1 MSSNA
6 IALPVSSLGYLE
18 IEATNLDA
26 WAGFA
31 TEVLG
36 LQVAERTAD
45 LLRLKMDVW
54 LHRITIRKST
64 QDCIAALGWQLRS
77 IDDFETIVQTLGKE
91 GYQVEVADRAGAEDR
106 CVAQLATVDDP
117 SGNRLEFFVGA
128 RTEEVRKFMS
138 PTGAAFVTDLQG
150 MGHVTLVTSRYDDM
164 FDFYSRVLGFYV
176 SDFLVGDVLQA
187 AFLSPNARHHSIA
200 LIDSHGAVDAYD
212 HFMLEVDDLATV
224 GRAYDKVFERREPL
238 SYTLGKH
245 WNDHMTSFYV
255 QSPSGFDVEYGWRG
269 RTVDRDT
276 WSTVQGNGEISI
288 WGHHATAE
296 ELAQRRGLSTWFKD
310 LQLAV

>member
-1 MSSNA
+1 MSA
-6 IALPVSSLGYLE
+6 KATDRPVSSLGYLE
-18 IEATNLDA
+18 VESTDLDA
-26 WAGFA
+26 WESFA

-36 LQVAERTAD
+36 LQVAERSNS

-54 LHRITIRKST
+54 LHRITVRKSSR
-64 QDCIAALGWQLRS
+64 DGIAALGWQLRS
-77 IDDFETIVQTLGKE
+77 IEDFDTIVQILTKE
-91 GYQVEVADRAGAEDR
+91 GYQVDVGDRAAAESR
-106 CVAQLATVDDP
+106 SVARLASVDDP

-138 PTGAAFVTDLQG
+138 PTGASFVTGLHG
-150 MGHVTLVTSRYDDM
+150 MGHVTVVTSRYDEM
-164 FDFYSRVLGFYV
+164 FEFYSRVLGFYV

-187 AFLSPNARHHSIA
+187 AFLSPNGRHHSIA
-200 LIDSHGAVDAYD
+200 LIDSHGTVDTYD
-212 HFMLEVDDLATV
+212 HFMLEVSELASV
-224 GRAYDKVFERREPL
+224 GRAYDKVFERRDPL

-255 QSPSGFDVEYGWRG
+255 QSPSGFDVEYGWEG
-269 RTVDRDT
+269 RTVDRET

-296 ELAQRRGLSTWFKD
+296 DLAHRRGLPTWFEN
-310 LQLAV
+310 LHLAI